1 MWEIKMKSFVKNY
14 WKHLLL
20 FVLAGLIGG
29 FLAGLDLLASYP
41 EEIQAQIFAQGM
53 NETMLAIVTG
63 VQYAGY
69 GLVLGILGIMLAKK
83 IELWNDSLALKQK
96 PLAITVILFVIC
108 GILFIGI
115 DYFVFG
121 RLIPPVADS
130 YLVKPTTATILG
142 AIILGGVV
150 EEVMLRLFMM
160 SLLAFLL
167 LKIFRNCDERG
178 REIILV
184 VSNVVSAMLFAAGH
198 LPTTAILFG
207 ITPVILIRCFLLNG
221 GFGLAFGWLYRKHG
235 IQYAMI
241 AHGGIHLVSKLIW
254 LLFI

>member
-1 MWEIKMKSFVKNY
+1 MKMKSFVKKY

-20 FVLAGLIGG
+20 FALAGLVGG
-29 FLAGLDLLASYP
+29 FLAGLDLIASYP
-41 EEIQAQIFAQGM
+41 ENIQEEILSQGM

-69 GLVLGILGIMLAKK
+69 GILLGILGIILAKK
-83 IELWNDSLALKQK
+83 IGLWNDSFALKLK

-115 DYFVFG
+115 DYYVFG

-130 YLVKPTTATILG
+130 YLVKPTVATILG

-167 LKIFRNCDERG
+167 LKIFRNCDEKG

-184 VSNVVSAMLFAAGH
+184 VSNIVSAMLFAAGH

-221 GFGLAFGWLYRKHG
+221 AFGLVFGWLYRKHG